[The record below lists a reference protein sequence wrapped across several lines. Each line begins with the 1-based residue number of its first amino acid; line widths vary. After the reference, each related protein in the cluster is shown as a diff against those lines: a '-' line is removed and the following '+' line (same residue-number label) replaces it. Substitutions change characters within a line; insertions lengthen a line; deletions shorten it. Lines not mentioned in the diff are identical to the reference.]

1 MKKMIKTYLLDLEEH
16 GTVGTPDEELFE
28 RLLRKE
34 NLWNID
40 MLYRAAIMTPKKR
53 ELLKKYGVDHP
64 KYDSIFALRHDEI
77 FGNRFIGDPTLFE
90 YADTKRQRGIAI
102 YDGKHL
108 NKDESHISGHAYRF
122 KNPDKRLE
130 ALIALVR
137 IRWEEMD
144 NKKVNLYTLPK

>member
-1 MKKMIKTYLLDLEEH
+1 MKKMIKTYLFDLEEH

-77 FGNRFIGDPTLFE
+77 FGARAGMGNPTLFE
-90 YADTKRQRGIAI
+90 YADTEETRGIAI
-102 YDGKHL
+102 YDGNHL
-108 NKDESHISGHAYRF
+108 EKGAWYYGYDYYF
-122 KNPDKRLE
+122 KNPDKKLE
-130 ALIALVR
+130 ALIALFH
-137 IRWEEMD
+137 IRWERM
-144 NKKVNLYTLPK
+144 NKNKVKWHPHP